1 MIYEYASLAGRLLAV
16 VLLLRSHTLV
26 QASQA
31 GEHMSR
37 RAASI
42 EPEDGEC
49 TPSPSAVQQAQN
61 AARHHA
67 VAHPPPVMQALPP
80 PPPAA
85 TIRPDVRYQVKVLCY
100 LHSVVIYQFFHMPC
114 LIWLLL
120 LLLLQQPPHMSATHL
135 LHFATWAR
143 VWLFIHVHVDC
154 FTGCSCA

>member
-1 MIYEYASLAGRLLAV
+1 M
-16 VLLLRSHTLV
+16 

-61 AARHHA
+61 AARHQA
-67 VAHPPPVMQALPP
+67 VAPPPVMQALPP

-85 TIRPDVRYQVKVLCY
+85 PIRSDSKYQAKVRISSFGSYVASPWCNA
-100 LHSVVIYQFFHMPC
+100 FHVP
-114 LIWLLL
+114 
-120 LLLLQQPPHMSATHL
+120 L
-135 LHFATWAR
+135 LHLACFAKLVLATCRAFCCPR
-143 VWLFIHVHVDC
+143 
-154 FTGCSCA
+154 

>member
-100 LHSVVIYQFFHMPC
+100 LHSAIIYQFFHMP
-114 LIWLLL
+114 LSHLASSFAFIAAASL
-120 LLLLQQPPHMSATHL
+120 SATHL
-135 LHFATWAR
+135 LLFATWAR